1 MTTLSNLWTDFADGQ
16 LSTWIPRARF
26 RTSSA
31 LALATLLWSL
41 LLAPAIAAP
50 ADIATCD
57 RLAAHPT
64 DPDRPAD
71 VTGNFDIHD
80 ADIPVAL
87 KACKAA
93 AASPNA
99 PRRIW
104 MELGRAYE
112 FNRQIAEA
120 ADAYRKAAE
129 AGSASAMTGLGVLL
143 IKGEGL
149 KKNIAEGRMLI
160 EKAASAGDV
169 DAMGNLAALYGAG
182 IGGKVDFVMA
192 RKWYARAVKANSS
205 EAMYQLGLMT
215 QDGDGGPKDD
225 VAAKALFEKA
235 AALDHADALERLGA
249 YAEAGRAGEKD
260 AKAAIGYYKRAAAL
274 GNEDAAKALQRLR
287 CPYQLKDRSNG
298 KSVGRICF
306 DGG

>member
-1 MTTLSNLWTDFADGQ
+1 ML
-16 LSTWIPRARF
+16 
-26 RTSSA
+26 RTKYSVLAA
-31 LALATLLWSL
+31 LALATLLCPHM
-41 LLAPAIAAP
+41 PAVAAP

-71 VTGNFDIHD
+71 VKGNLEIAD
-80 ADIPVAL
+80 ADIAAAL
-87 KACKAA
+87 KACTAA
-93 AASPNA
+93 ATSADA

-112 FNRQIAEA
+112 FARQPAQA
-120 ADAYRKAAE
+120 ASAYRKAAD
-129 AGSASAMTGLGVLL
+129 AGSASAMAGLGALL
-143 IKGEGL
+143 INGNGI
-149 KKNIAEGRMLI
+149 KKNIAEGRTLT
-160 EKAASAGDV
+160 ERAANAGDV
-169 DAMGNLAALYGAG
+169 EGMINLGSLYGAG
-182 IGGKVDFVMA
+182 VGGKTDFAMA
-192 RKWYARAVKANSS
+192 RKWYARAVEANSS

-225 VAAKALFEKA
+225 AAAKALFEKG

-260 AKAAIGYYKRAAAL
+260 VTAAITFYKRAAAL
-274 GNEDAAKALQRLR
+274 GNEDAGKALERLR
-287 CPYQLKDRSNG
+287 CPFGLRDRDG

-306 DGG
+306 DGE

>member
-1 MTTLSNLWTDFADGQ
+1 ML
-16 LSTWIPRARF
+16 
-26 RTSSA
+26 RTQYCALAA
-31 LALATLLWSL
+31 LALATLLCPHM
-41 LLAPAIAAP
+41 PAIAAP

-71 VTGNFDIHD
+71 VKGNLDIAD
-80 ADIPVAL
+80 ADIAAAL
-87 KACKAA
+87 KACTAA
-93 AASPNA
+93 ATSPDA

-112 FNRQIAEA
+112 FARQPAQA
-120 ADAYRKAAE
+120 ANAYRKAAD
-129 AGSASAMTGLGVLL
+129 AGSSSAMAGLGALL
-143 IKGEGL
+143 INGNGI
-149 KKNIAEGRMLI
+149 KKNIAEGRALT
-160 EKAASAGDV
+160 EKAANAGDV
-169 DAMGNLAALYGAG
+169 EGMINLGSLYGAG
-182 IGGKVDFVMA
+182 VGGKTDFAMA
-192 RKWYARAVKANSS
+192 RQWYARAVEANSS

-225 VAAKALFEKA
+225 IAAKALFEKA
-235 AALDHADALERLGA
+235 AARDHADALERLGA

-260 AKAAIGYYKRAAAL
+260 VTAAIAYYKRAAAL
-274 GNEDAAKALQRLR
+274 GNEDAGKALERLR
-287 CPYQLKDRSNG
+287 CPFGLRDRDG